1 MNVLVDTCVV
11 IDYEKLDLASFRG
24 TNPFISTVTV
34 SELAFGIG
42 TTEDPVK
49 RLSRSERYHSALE
62 VFGVLDF
69 DLAAARQYGMLAALV
84 AQAGRNPR
92 PRRFDLQIAAT
103 AAAHGLPLLTRN
115 PDDFKGTER
124 LVDVI
129 AL

>member
-1 MNVLVDTCVV
+1 VNVLLDTSVV
-11 IDYEKLDLASFRG
+11 IDYEKIVLAAHSESVAFV
-24 TNPFISTVTV
+24 STVTIG
-34 SELAFGIG
+34 ELAYGLG
-42 TTEDPVK
+42 STDDPVK
-49 RLSRSERYHSALE
+49 RMERSERYHTALE
-62 VFGVLDF
+62 TFGVLEF

-84 AQAGRNPR
+84 RESGRNPR

-129 AL
+129 SV